1 MPTLMAAA
9 PTAMLDVPGT
19 SPPTTATTTKITL
32 SFGGVDFALHPDSSS
47 SATTTTTTTDGINE
61 VSYRT
66 TSDNNNIIL
75 SLSSFTGRLVVSKT
89 VSSCCGDNQQFILQ
103 PLMTTGGVSTI
114 DNVVVT
120 NAASTPSGSAAVV
133 LPGSSSIFKVEMEPD
148 SPEATTTVKMKKGR
162 GVHRVSP
169 GQQQKRSSIRSSTSM
184 SSTTVVTPGGKTTT
198 TTSSSSSSIRSK
210 GNDRRKRPADQQT
223 TLDGPTIHLNV
234 TPKIKNQRDDS
245 KKKTCRRDDDTTTIE
260 GNKGGEAIVPTLLC
274 QQMTQATQDDTMLV
288 QQEPFDLSQTVASS
302 SSNTSDTTIIISE
315 KQKRNTSDGL
325 SSNHRVTFFDEVVV
339 GNTDKDNTNNKAG
352 TSVQDILDQ
361 VNSSNDS
368 VTTNRDDD
376 DDDEEEEATVTMDD
390 GDIDHNTSKGAVV
403 RASAAKEDRTNEGV
417 AVSGNDVGTTENNK
431 DAGSA
436 DRPNVEA
443 VDLDDDDMMAG
454 SSLMSSEGY
463 PPPPARW
470 GHSMT
475 PVQDG
480 RILVYGG
487 QSFDTKGN
495 PIILSDVH
503 VYDVKTRS
511 WHKPINCRGEAR
523 QWHTATYI
531 PSRQQIIA
539 FGGETVDVLSSG
551 TSNKPS
557 SKVGHQPRQQQK
569 IITSETLRVLDT
581 DIMLWYPPAASGD
594 VPTGRS
600 GHTATFFPETNE
612 LVLFGGV
619 RGSKWLNTVSVLD
632 VTRWIW
638 TTPKVEGSPPKPR
651 SYHTATAVGGNRVVV
666 FGGNNMTACFNTVH
680 VLETTTAAAAGGGT
694 ATSGTANPEDMAGP
708 PYGWKWSHP
717 TVTGKAPF
725 PRTGH
730 SATLLEDGKT
740 ICIYG
745 GWDPNEEDEATGGEN
760 IFQGSYLLDTESWT
774 WSEGPKPQP
783 GGSGSPHHDVLDCGP
798 KRCGHT
804 SALNSETG
812 EVLVFGG
819 RIPNEVLA
827 GDVQVLVPPEGKA
840 VRLEG

>member
-1 MPTLMAAA
+1 MSPPILTMKDGSGPPVPTM
-9 PTAMLDVPGT
+9 DGT
-19 SPPTTATTTKITL
+19 SSSPSPTFPTTSPSTTKITL
-32 SFGGVDFALHPDSSS
+32 SFGGVDFTLHPD
-47 SATTTTTTTDGINE
+47 TTSTVPCSTGLTDDGINE

-66 TSDNNNIIL
+66 TSDNTNIIL
-75 SLSSFTGRLVVSKT
+75 SLRSFTGKLVVSKT
-89 VSSCCGDNQQFILQ
+89 PSFNGDQQQQQQQQLTLQ
-103 PLMTTGGVSTI
+103 PLLMGKVSTLENDVVPVSGSI
-114 DNVVVT
+114 ATSSNPGTVVV
-120 NAASTPSGSAAVV
+120 AGSCT
-133 LPGSSSIFKVEMEPD
+133 KVEMEPD
-148 SPEATTTVKMKKGR
+148 SPEATTVKKGR

-169 GQQQKRSSIRSSTSM
+169 GQKDS
-184 SSTTVVTPGGKTTT
+184 
-198 TTSSSSSSIRSK
+198 SSSSSSIRSSK
-210 GNDRRKRPADQQT
+210 ENDRRKRPANVQK
-223 TLDGPTIHLNV
+223 GPGIEFNA
-234 TPKIKNQRDDS
+234 TPKSKNRRGGS
-245 KKKTCRRDDDTTTIE
+245 KKMCRREDTTTIE
-260 GNKGGEAIVPTLLC
+260 GSSISTGEEAVFSTLLC
-274 QQMTQATQDDTMLV
+274 HQMTQATQDDDNLV
-288 QQEPFDLSQTVASS
+288 LLQQQQQPFDLSQTVGSS
-302 SSNTSDTTIIISE
+302 SSSTSSINTHTETALASE
-315 KQKRNTSDGL
+315 NRKRNLSSGP
-325 SSNHRVTFFDEVVV
+325 SSNHRVTFFDEVFV
-339 GNTDKDNTNNKAG
+339 GNPAKDKTNSNTNTKK
-352 TSVQDILDQ
+352 TFSCVQDILD
-361 VNSSNDS
+361 NFYSSNDS

-376 DDDEEEEATVTMDD
+376 DDNGNEDATVTMDD
-390 GDIDHNTSKGAVV
+390 GDIAHESSKDKHNTVIGTSTNTHDQTNKGTV
-403 RASAAKEDRTNEGV
+403 AS
-417 AVSGNDVGTTENNK
+417 SIDVGSHNDKNET
-431 DAGSA
+431 ASSV
-436 DRPNVEA
+436 RPNVEA
-443 VDLDDDDMMAG
+443 VVPDDDDMLPG
-454 SSLMSSEGY
+454 TSYSSEGY

-475 PVQDG
+475 QVQDG

-539 FGGETVDVLSSG
+539 FGGETIDVLSS
-551 TSNKPS
+551 NS
-557 SKVGHQPRQQQK
+557 SKSSKAGGQLLQK
-569 IITSETLRVLDT
+569 TVTSDTLRVLDT

-594 VPTGRS
+594 IPTGRS
-600 GHTATFFPETNE
+600 GHSATFFPETNE

-651 SYHTATAVGGNRVVV
+651 SYHTATAVGGNGIVV
-666 FGGNNMTACFNTVH
+666 FGGNNMTSCFSSVH
-680 VLETTTAAAAGGGT
+680 VLEMTGGGSSR
-694 ATSGTANPEDMAGP
+694 ASPAAVQDMAGP

-717 TVTGKAPF
+717 TVTGKVPF

-730 SATLLEDGKT
+730 SATLLDDGKT

-760 IFQGSYLLDTESWT
+760 IFQGSYLLDTQNWT
-774 WSEGPKPQP
+774 WLEGPKAQP
-783 GGSGSPHHDVLDCGP
+783 GGSGSSHHHVEDCGP

-804 SALNSETG
+804 AALNSETG

-827 GDVQVLVPPEGKA
+827 GDVQVLVARQEKA